1 MKKEIQWKRKRI
13 TLDVDN
19 ITIDADIVWW
29 AKDYYIEILSPHRK
43 SIPGKH
49 MMYMIPAK
57 FVLDD
62 TETSDSN
69 IRLVPILES
78 CKKLIIDEYS
88 V

>member
-1 MKKEIQWKRKRI
+1 MKKEIPWNRKRI
-13 TLDVDN
+13 TVDVDGN
-19 ITIDADIVWW
+19 NIDADIVWW
-29 AKDYYIEILSPHRK
+29 AKDYYIEIIKPHRK

-62 TETSDSN
+62 SETTKSN
-69 IRLVPILES
+69 IKSVPILEN

-88 V
+88 S